1 MKIRDGLLTAASVL
15 LAGFISVG
23 ANIAQAQK
31 HYLIEDKSEWSTGK
45 YIQQHMID
53 VDDLPG
59 HKVRILEVQRIYN
72 DKSQLAVSGAK
83 VREAWVRGYSDYTQ
97 GKGKAWG
104 YSIWLL
110 DDGNKVYM
118 EWAGTTAS
126 NTSPTGSIEGV
137 FNGVTWLRGGTGKYS
152 AIRGTMTDVNAFNN
166 DPNNGYNRSESKGD
180 YWFEE

>member
-1 MKIRDGLLTAASVL
+1 MNFRDGLLTVASVL
-15 LAGFISVG
+15 LTGFISVS
-23 ANIAQAQK
+23 ANVAQAQK

-53 VDDLPG
+53 VGDLPG

-83 VREAWVRGYSDYTQ
+83 VKEAWVRGYSDYTQ

-126 NTSPTGSIEGV
+126 EPSPTGSIEGI

-152 AIRGTMTDVNAFNN
+152 AIRGTMTDANAFNN
-166 DPNNGYNRSESKGD
+166 DPKNGYNRSESKGE